1 MSKKRILIAEDDGD
15 INNLLCSILK
25 KNQYQVVQAFSGTEA
40 DLRTDME
47 KFDLIIMDLMMPGM
61 DGLTLLKRLRGEK
74 YLKMPILV
82 LSAKSALTDK
92 VELMTAGADDY
103 MTKPFEPEELLV
115 RVMALL
121 RRSEGGGTLGRK
133 QDSQVLNY
141 KKLTLVSDARRVTVG
156 GTELELTPFEYDI
169 LQLLM
174 QQPDK
179 VFSRET
185 LYEKIWDGGYY
196 GEDNTV
202 NVHVSN
208 LRKKLAA
215 ADPEEE
221 YIKTVWGIGFKL
233 AQASL

>member
-1 MSKKRILIAEDDGD
+1 MSEKRIMIAEDDGD

-25 KNQYQVVQAFSGTEA
+25 KKQYQVVQAFSGTEA
-40 DLRTDME
+40 DLRTDRE
-47 KFDLIIMDLMMPGM
+47 QFDLMIMDLMMPGM
-61 DGLTLLKRLRGEK
+61 DGLTLLKKLRGEK
-74 YLKMPILV
+74 GLKMPILV
-82 LSAKSALTDK
+82 LSAKSALMDK

-121 RRSEGGGTLGRK
+121 RRSEGGGTLGRE

-141 KKLTLVSDARRVTVG
+141 KKLTLVSDARRVTVD
-156 GTELELTPFEYDI
+156 GTELDLTPFEYDI

-174 QQPDK
+174 QHPDK
-179 VFSRET
+179 VFSRES
-185 LYEKIWDGGYY
+185 LYEQVWEGGYY

-233 AQASL
+233 A

>member
-1 MSKKRILIAEDDGD
+1 MSEKRILVVEDDGD
-15 INNLLCSILK
+15 INHLLCSILK
-25 KNQYQVVQAFSGTEA
+25 KNKYQTVQAFSGTEA

-47 KFDLIIMDLMMPGM
+47 QFDLMIMDLMMPGM
-61 DGLTLLKRLRGEK
+61 DGLTLLKKLREEK
-74 YLKMPILV
+74 GLKMPILV

-121 RRSEGGGTLGRK
+121 RRSEGGT
-133 QDSQVLNY
+133 DSGKEQSATVLTY
-141 KKLTLVSDARRVTVG
+141 KKLTLVSDARRVTVD
-156 GTELELTPFEYDI
+156 GTELDLTPFEYDI
-169 LQLLM
+169 LRLLM
-174 QQPDK
+174 QHPDK
-179 VFSRET
+179 VFSRES
-185 LYEKIWDGGYY
+185 LYEQVWEGGYY

-233 AQASL
+233 A

>member
-1 MSKKRILIAEDDGD
+1 MGEKRILVVEDDGD
-15 INNLLCSILK
+15 INNLLCSILRK
-25 KNQYQVVQAFSGTEA
+25 HQYQVVQAFSGTEA

-47 KFDLIIMDLMMPGM
+47 QFDLIIMDLMLPGM
-61 DGLTLLKRLRGEK
+61 DGLTLLKKLRHEK
-74 YLKMPILV
+74 QLKMPILV

-92 VELMTAGADDY
+92 VELLTAGADDY

-115 RVMALL
+115 RVMAQL
-121 RRSEGGGTLGRK
+121 RRAEGVGNFGGK
-133 QDSQVLNY
+133 QDSPALNY
-141 KKLTLVSDARRVTVG
+141 KNLTLVSDARRVTVNH
-156 GTELELTPFEYDI
+156 TELDLTPFEYDI
-169 LQLLM
+169 LHLLM
-174 QQPDK
+174 LQPDK

-185 LYEKIWDGGYY
+185 LYEKVWNGGYY

-215 ADPEEE
+215 ADPKEE

-233 AQASL
+233 A